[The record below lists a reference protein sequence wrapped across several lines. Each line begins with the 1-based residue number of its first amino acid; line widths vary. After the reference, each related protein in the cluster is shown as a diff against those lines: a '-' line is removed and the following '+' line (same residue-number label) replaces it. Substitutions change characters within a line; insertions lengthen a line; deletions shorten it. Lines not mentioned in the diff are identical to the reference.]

1 MFNNGDILNI
11 DIVMALIT
19 QAIKKGDQKLSCVE
33 LVLELVRKSSKTILY
48 LYRLY

>member
-33 LVLELVRKSSKTILY
+33 LVLELVWNLSDIL
-48 LYRLY
+48 LM